1 MEPDGTQIVFDLS
14 AEDGLAAPA
23 DLYIM
28 NRNGSG
34 RQLLQEN
41 GRSPAWSPGA
51 LAVPQKL
58 FLPAVRGES

>member
-14 AEDGLAAPA
+14 AEDDLAAPA
-23 DLYIM
+23 DQYMM

-41 GRSPAWSPGA
+41 GCSPAWSPGA